1 MLYIGYLILLNG
13 QSIKKIS
20 FGNFH
25 FFAAEAWK
33 LHSQVVP

>member
-1 MLYIGYLILLNG
+1 MLNIGYFILLDC

-25 FFAAEAWK
+25 FTPHMA
-33 LHSQVVP
+33 PC